1 MAMGPLSTEQAE
13 EDQPERTLDI
23 ECLFRELDANKDGR
37 LDRRELEACSA
48 DPRRHQFSQ
57 ALPTSICLAST
68 LQFC

>member
-1 MAMGPLSTEQAE
+1 MAMGPPSTEQAE

-48 DPRRHQFSQ
+48 D
-57 ALPTSICLAST
+57 LT
-68 LQFC
+68 